1 MVMIRFGIMEMIIKR
16 GRMRNCLNPLVYL
29 LLCTVGIMA
38 CDKQD
43 NAVLEGDG
51 SLKIQLTANVEPVG
65 IGTSSRTSIGTYNG
79 TSNTILWGE
88 NESMKMAVLGD
99 DDVRKDTWAS
109 ATTSDYNGQPRATFI
124 FSLAT
129 RPNKTGTSY
138 TYVGL
143 YPASASVD
151 ESSVTEHRVNLKK
164 IQDATESSYDPDA
177 YILVARPETRHN
189 ASNANWDAY
198 FRRATALNRITLKNI
213 PEPIESVEFIAP
225 SGENLTGGRYVD
237 LSTGNSGGFYSGDN
251 TVTINYNTPN
261 AGLDEEGVNCKTIW
275 FTSWEMKLSEG
286 ESLTIIAR
294 SATKFY
300 KRTITARAEGIH
312 FKEGF
317 MNTLGVN
324 MATAELVYKNYTLTL
339 QSQNVVYNNTCH
351 AAFTSVY
358 DNEGQLMMAFREG
371 TAHRPASEAE
381 YGSIKVLSKNGNSWE
396 VCATISD
403 ATKDL
408 RDPFITKVDGHLRMY
423 IGYNTFD
430 NGTYQHSGTVY
441 SDYINGRWSEVK
453 PVIHDLNHIAWLW
466 KVRKHN
472 NKYYSVAYLE
482 GEKPALLVSDDG
494 VNWST
499 VTLFDLVGIL
509 TEADMC
515 FVGETMY
522 VCLRKDTPVSEP
534 AYWGV
539 AIYPYTSFTWT
550 EMERHIESPEL
561 LWLPYSGELLLSG
574 RDVKTTGEV
583 NVTLFSASFD
593 GRLEEI
599 TCMETSMGGDKGYPG
614 LAYSNGKL
622 YCGWYSGTK
631 SSSSVSLTTWNID
644 EQ

>member
-29 LLCTVGIMA
+29 LLCTVDIMA

-65 IGTSSRTSIGTYNG
+65 IGTTSRTSIGTYNG

-198 FRRATALNRITLKNI
+198 FRRATAQNRITLKNI

-237 LSTGNSGGFYSGDN
+237 LSTGNSDGFYSGDN

-275 FTSWEMKLSEG
+275 FTSWEIG
-286 ESLTIIAR
+286 QIA
-294 SATKFY
+294 
-300 KRTITARAEGIH
+300 
-312 FKEGF
+312 
-317 MNTLGVN
+317 
-324 MATAELVYKNYTLTL
+324 
-339 QSQNVVYNNTCH
+339 
-351 AAFTSVY
+351 
-358 DNEGQLMMAFREG
+358 D
-371 TAHRPASEAE
+371 
-381 YGSIKVLSKNGNSWE
+381 
-396 VCATISD
+396 
-403 ATKDL
+403 
-408 RDPFITKVDGHLRMY
+408 
-423 IGYNTFD
+423 
-430 NGTYQHSGTVY
+430 
-441 SDYINGRWSEVK
+441 
-453 PVIHDLNHIAWLW
+453 
-466 KVRKHN
+466 
-472 NKYYSVAYLE
+472 
-482 GEKPALLVSDDG
+482 
-494 VNWST
+494 
-499 VTLFDLVGIL
+499 
-509 TEADMC
+509 
-515 FVGETMY
+515 
-522 VCLRKDTPVSEP
+522 
-534 AYWGV
+534 
-539 AIYPYTSFTWT
+539 
-550 EMERHIESPEL
+550 
-561 LWLPYSGELLLSG
+561 
-574 RDVKTTGEV
+574 
-583 NVTLFSASFD
+583 
-593 GRLEEI
+593 
-599 TCMETSMGGDKGYPG
+599 
-614 LAYSNGKL
+614 
-622 YCGWYSGTK
+622 
-631 SSSSVSLTTWNID
+631 
-644 EQ
+644 

>member
-1 MVMIRFGIMEMIIKR
+1 MNNCFKLVAFIGIASAFI
-16 GRMRNCLNPLVYL
+16 G
-29 LLCTVGIMA
+29 
-38 CDKQD
+38 CDKE
-43 NAVLEGDG
+43 NNELISGG
-51 SLKIQLTANVEPVG
+51 GTLKIQVSATIDPLNN
-65 IGTSSRTSIGTYNG
+65 GTETRTSIETYNE
-79 TSNTILWGE
+79 TDNTILWGE
-88 NESMKMAVLGD
+88 NETLKIAVLGD
-99 DDVRKDTWAS
+99 GVVSKDTWATK
-109 ATTSDYNGQPRATFI
+109 TTSEFNGQPKAI
-124 FSLAT
+124 FDFTVIPASH
-129 RPNKTGTSY
+129 KVGSSY
-138 TYVGL
+138 TYVGI
-143 YPASASVD
+143 YPASASLD
-151 ESSVTEHRVNLKK
+151 ESSVTEHKVNLKT
-164 IQDATESSYDPDA
+164 IQDATRASYDPEA
-177 YILVARPETRHN
+177 YILVARPDAGHD

-198 FRRATALNRITLKNI
+198 FRRATALNKITLKNI
-213 PEPIESVEFIAP
+213 PEAIESVQIIAP
-225 SGENLTGGRYVD
+225 DGKYLTGKRCVD
-237 LSTGNSGGFYSGDN
+237 LSTGNSGEIYNGEN
-251 TVTINYNTPN
+251 NVTINYAVPN
-261 AGLDEEGVNCKTIW
+261 SGEIVEGVNCKTIW
-275 FTSWEMKLSEG
+275 FTSWGVEIVEG
-286 ESLTIIAR
+286 ETLTVIAR
-294 SATKFY
+294 SATKYY
-300 KRTITARAEGIH
+300 KRTITARAEGIM

-317 MNTLGVN
+317 LNALGVN
-324 MATAELVYKNYTLTL
+324 MATAKLVYKNYSFTL
-339 QSQNVVYNNTCH
+339 QSQSVVYDNSNH
-351 AAFTSVY
+351 AAFTCIY
-358 DNEGQLMMAFREG
+358 DDGGQLLMAFREG
-371 TAHRPASEAE
+371 TAHRPASETE
-381 YGSIKVLSKNGNSWE
+381 YGSIKVLTKNGADWT

-408 RDPFITKVDGHLRMY
+408 RDPFITEVDGHLRMY
-423 IGYNTFD
+423 IGYNTFET
-430 NGTYQHSGTVY
+430 GGYQHSGTVY
-441 SDYINGRWSEVK
+441 SDYINGIWSEVR
-453 PVIHDLNHIAWLW
+453 VVNHTLNHIAWLW

-494 VNWST
+494 VNWTT